1 MGSIYA
7 GFFAEAG
14 YRVSVVDVWAE
25 HISAIT
31 KAGLRLEGASGDRVV
46 TNIQAF
52 GTVEEAGPSDLFVIA
67 TKANGVGQ
75 AAASIAKVMTPKSLV
90 LTIQNGL
97 GAGDRIAQHMRT
109 DNVLLG
115 VAEGFGASIK
125 APGHIHH
132 NAMRLIRIG
141 ELHGGSTSR
150 LEWVEMIW
158 QNAGFSAQAF
168 ADIHQLI
175 WEKFICNVMCSAP
188 CAAFECTIG
197 ELFADQDR
205 RKVALGCLIEA
216 YHCLLYTSPSP
227 RDQRGSRMPSSA

>member
-1 MGSIYA
+1 MPIMFEPPATAAKIVIVGAGAMGSIYA

-14 YRVSVVDVWAE
+14 HNVAVVDIWAE

-46 TNIQAF
+46 QGIGAF
-52 GTVEEAGPSDLFVIA
+52 GTVEEAGPGELFVIA

-75 AAASIAKVMTPKSLV
+75 AAASIAKVITPKSLV

-97 GAGDRIAQHMRT
+97 GAGDRIAQHMAT

-141 ELHGGSTSR
+141 ELNGGETAR
-150 LEWVEMIW
+150 LKWVEMIW
-158 QNAGFSAQAF
+158 QNAGFSAKSF

-175 WEKFICNVMCSAP
+175 WEKFICNVMS
-188 CAAFECTIG
+188 
-197 ELFADQDR
+197 
-205 RKVALGCLIEA
+205 VS
-216 YHCLLYTSPSP
+216 YTHLTLPTTP
-227 RDQRGSRMPSSA
+227 YE